1 MKHKGEGSCRS
12 TSFLY
17 GQNRNFTSHAPTDT
31 YSHTHA
37 RTCTHRRT
45 HARTHARTQTSTR
58 THTHT
63 PTHPHTHTHTH
74 PHTHTHTHSVTVHGV
89 RSRDSQ
95 QPCCLSENERAHSDK
110 SGRAHV

>member
-37 RTCTHRRT
+37 RTCTHTHT
-45 HARTHARTQTSTR
+45 HARTHART
-58 THTHT
+58 
-63 PTHPHTHTHTH
+63 HTHTHTH
-74 PHTHTHTHSVTVHGV
+74 TRTHTNRDHHAVPCMSVLTPKNPKIKKAVNPGLCCHGAE
-89 RSRDSQ
+89 SS
-95 QPCCLSENERAHSDK
+95 
-110 SGRAHV
+110 